1 MVESY
6 RVLVVDDDAEHAEMV
21 TEFLKI
27 SGPFQID
34 WAENVNALW
43 GSLTAKDYDIILLDY
58 RMPDGNGLDVLVE
71 INDRNYKVPVIM
83 ITGQGDER
91 VAVRAMQ
98 LGAVDYLIKGS
109 NHLITLPALIQ
120 KAVRAHQLQL
130 SVQRSL
136 EQIRYQA
143 LLLNNVRDAVVV
155 WDTDGKITY
164 WNPAAE
170 LLFGWKAGE
179 RLGCL
184 VDECYLNA
192 FTPALIPPVS
202 DGTGTQEIER
212 QYMTKYGETLWVS
225 SRVAALAGLPADA
238 GGKEHRS
245 ADLPYGSGG
254 RLTGY
259 MDVVRDIT
267 PRKNMEA
274 QMQAAQARLNQSA
287 RLTAV
292 GELAAGL
299 AHHINNPLTAI
310 IAEAQLLLQDLST
323 DHPDREAVK
332 IIENSGWRVQRA
344 VQRLLDFS
352 RPAPGTPESVSINQT
367 IDGALALVGDPI
379 RSNGIA
385 LQVELADQ
393 LPNVYGNARQF
404 ADVWVNL
411 LLLAR
416 DATAKTPPHT
426 IRISSTA
433 EPAGYVTVEVFDDG
447 ERISSEELNH
457 IFEFNFLRPAGGRG
471 TGIEL
476 SICHEIITQYDGQFT
491 AESTV
496 ENGTIFRVRFRTEA

>member
-1 MVESY
+1 MADSY
-6 RVLVVDDDAEHAEMV
+6 RVLIVDDDAEHAEMV

-27 SGPFQID
+27 SGPFTVD

-43 GSLTAKDYDIILLDY
+43 GRLAAKEYDIILLDY
-58 RMPDGNGLDVLVE
+58 RMPDGNGLDALVE
-71 INDRNYKVPVIM
+71 INNRCYQVPVVM
-83 ITGQGDER
+83 VTGQGNER
-91 VAVRAMQ
+91 VAARAMQ

-120 KAVRAHQLQL
+120 KAVRGHQLQL

-143 LLLNNVRDAVVV
+143 LLLDNVRDAVVV
-155 WDTDGKITY
+155 WDTDRKITY

-170 LLFGWKAGE
+170 QLFGWKASE

-192 FTPALIPPVS
+192 FTPALTPPDG

-212 QYMTKYGETLWVS
+212 QYTTKYSEMIWVS
-225 SRVAALAGLPADA
+225 SRVTALRDYA
-238 GGKEHRS
+238 
-245 ADLPYGSGG
+245 SGG

-259 MDVVRDIT
+259 MDVARDIT

-274 QMQAAQARLNQSA
+274 QMLAAQARMNQSA
-287 RLTAV
+287 RLSAV

-310 IAEAQLLLQDLST
+310 IAEAQLLLQDFPE
-323 DHPDREAVK
+323 DHPDREAIKV
-332 IIENSGWRVQRA
+332 IENSGWRVQRA

-352 RPAPGTPESVSINQT
+352 RPAPGMPESVSINQT
-367 IDGALALVGDPI
+367 IEDALALVGDPI

-385 LQVELADQ
+385 LLVDLAGQ
-393 LPNVYGNARQF
+393 LPNVYGNARHF

-416 DATAKTPPHT
+416 DAASTNPPHT
-426 IRISSTA
+426 IRISSSA
-433 EPAGYVTVEVFDDG
+433 GPAGFVTVEVYDDG
-447 ERISSEELNH
+447 EPIPPEELEG
-457 IFEFNFLRPAGGRG
+457 IFEPNFLRPAGGRG
-471 TGIEL
+471 TGIEF
-476 SICHEIITQYDGQFT
+476 SICHELITQYDGQFT
-491 AESTV
+491 VESTA
-496 ENGTIFRVRFRTEA
+496 ENGTIFRVRFRTEE

>member
-1 MVESY
+1 MADSY
-6 RVLVVDDDAEHAEMV
+6 RVLIVDDDAEHAEMV
-21 TEFLKI
+21 AEFLRI
-27 SGPFQID
+27 SGPFEAD
-34 WAENVNALW
+34 WAESVSALW
-43 GSLTAKDYDIILLDY
+43 RTLAANEYDIILLDY
-58 RMPDGNGLDVLVE
+58 RMPDGTGLDALVE
-71 INDRNYKVPVIM
+71 INERGYQVPVIM
-83 ITGQGDER
+83 VTGQGNER

-109 NHLITLPALIQ
+109 NHLSTLPALIQ
-120 KAVRAHQLQL
+120 RAVRAHQLQL
-130 SVQRSL
+130 SVQHSL

-155 WDTDGKITY
+155 WDTEGKITY

-170 LLFGWKAGE
+170 TLFGWKSSE

-184 VDECYLNA
+184 IETCYLNA
-192 FTPALIPPVS
+192 FTPALTLPSS
-202 DGTGTQEIER
+202 DGIGAQEIER
-212 QYMTKYGETLWVS
+212 QYNTKYGETIWVG
-225 SRVAALAGLPADA
+225 SRVTALRD
-238 GGKEHRS
+238 
-245 ADLPYGSGG
+245 YGSDG

-259 MDVVRDIT
+259 MDVARDIT

-310 IAEAQLLLQDLST
+310 IAEAQLLLQDLPV

-332 IIENSGWRVQRA
+332 TIEKSGWRVQRA

-352 RPAPGTPESVSINQT
+352 RPAPGEPESVAINQT
-367 IDGALALVGDPI
+367 IEGALALVGDPI
-379 RSNGIA
+379 RSMGIT
-385 LQVELADQ
+385 LQVDLTEQ
-393 LPNVYGNARQF
+393 LPNVCGNARQF

-416 DATAKTPPHT
+416 DATSKTPPHA
-426 IRISSTA
+426 IRIHSSA
-433 EPAGYVTVEVFDDG
+433 EPAGYVSVEVCDDG
-447 ERISSEELNH
+447 DPIPPDELID
-457 IFEFNFLRPAGGRG
+457 IFVPNFLHPAGGRG

-476 SICHEIITQYDGQFT
+476 SICHEIITQYGGQFT
-491 AESTV
+491 VESTA
-496 ENGTIFRVRFRTEA
+496 ENGTIFRVRFHTEE